1 MGVDHRIF
9 NADICA
15 QKLKALDMLIHR
27 ADTEITS
34 ARHGNACLII
44 PAEQGADQ
52 IIRGTHVLGQFIGH
66 SERIDGRGIN
76 LKRVLIDDAHP
87 RANLL

>member
-1 MGVDHRIF
+1 MPD
-9 NADICA
+9 
-15 QKLKALDMLIHR
+15 
-27 ADTEITS
+27 
-34 ARHGNACLII
+34 I